1 MKRSNHSGRAAI
13 TISEVATLLWLTFV
27 LTGCNKKE
35 AVPSA
40 EKAVVPEI
48 AALEKEERLLVEGI
62 IRAKAE
68 AVLAAEAENVEEAER
83 ALARA
88 IDRYEVGACPQIDV
102 LNAQTALTVARGSY
116 VDALRKYSVAPA
128 ALVGA
133 TGKVL
138 RPLKP

>member
-13 TISEVATLLWLTFV
+13 TLSEVAALLWLTFV

-48 AALEKEERLLVEGI
+48 AALEKEECLLVEGI

-68 AVLAAEAENVEEAER
+68 AVLAAEAENVKEAER

-88 IDRYEVGACPQIDV
+88 IDRYEVGACTQIDV

-116 VDALRKYSVAPA
+116 VDALRNYSVARATLVRA
-128 ALVGA
+128 AGEGLQH
-133 TGKVL
+133 
-138 RPLKP
+138 